1 MYLALSIFFGI
12 SVLIGLSLYFYPFT
26 NNNNKKNKFNML
38 GIAII
43 IVSFLICLAI
53 ISNIPLNELL
63 T

>member
-12 SVLIGLSLYFYPFT
+12 SVLIGLSLYYYPFT
-26 NNNNKKNKFNML
+26 NNNKKNKFNML

-43 IVSFLICLAI
+43 VVSFLICLTLV
-53 ISNIPLNELL
+53 SNIPLNELL